1 MKTEKLSKEV
11 VDLLLERI
19 SGEFRAFALYRSATN
34 WCSDQGFM
42 KASAFFKAESDDELK
57 HAKIIEDLLTGF
69 NIIFELP
76 CSGIPQS
83 EFKDLAEVLQKA
95 YDMEYELYQ
104 AYEDLAA
111 KILEMGELSTFQFL
125 LQFLEIQRNSVIE
138 YSDKINILEKTDVN
152 DKFQML
158 MLQEQLFE

>member
-11 VDLLLERI
+11 VDLLIERI
-19 SGEFRAFALYRSATN
+19 AGEFSAFALYRSATN
-34 WCSDQGFM
+34 WLSDQGFM

-57 HAKIIEDLLTGF
+57 HAKTIEDLITGF
-69 NIIFELP
+69 NVIFELP
-76 CSGIPQS
+76 CTGIPDS
-83 EFKDLAEVLQKA
+83 KFKNLADVLQKA

-104 AYEDLAA
+104 AYEDLSA

-125 LQFLEIQRNSVIE
+125 MTFLEIQRNSVIE
-138 YSDKINILEKTDVN
+138 YSDKINILDKTNLD

-158 MLQEQLFE
+158 MLQEQLFG